1 MKSNLNFLF
10 AVLVVVSIVSLALF
24 SRGCSTPRVP
34 EFIDPLLTFDEAM
47 ARSAESGKPVF
58 ALVSADWC
66 TYCKSLKRN
75 ALTNSRVV
83 SWLTANTIPVYVDAT
98 RNNDTEV
105 AGDDLPASS
114 PGVSRDD
121 PDDPRPGTGAPRG
134 GCSGEGTSQ
143 VARGIKGEDL
153 AATVS
158 EQMPAP
164 AFRRRGRPSVQS

>member
-34 EFIDPLLTFDEAM
+34 AFIDPLLTFDEAM

-75 ALTNSRVV
+75 ALANSRVV

-105 AGDDLPASS
+105 AVMTSRLRVQGFPAMILMTRGQELGHLEGDVPAKDLLKWLEESKAGS
-114 PGVSRDD
+114 
-121 PDDPRPGTGAPRG
+121 AP
-134 GCSGEGTSQ
+134 Q
-143 VARGIKGEDL
+143 
-153 AATVS
+153 
-158 EQMPAP
+158 Q
-164 AFRRRGRPSVQS
+164 